1 MQRVCD
7 VQTVWYTGWNSG
19 MAWGEVVW
27 LRGGYGP
34 AWWNCGLV
42 RTMDFCFPVLLFY
55 NNFN

>member
-1 MQRVCD
+1 MQRVGD

-34 AWWNCGLV
+34 AWWNC
-42 RTMDFCFPVLLFY
+42 VLWISS
-55 NNFN
+55 NNGFLLSGFVIL